1 MRRQREVAQGL
12 EREKFLSGPL
22 GVEVDDDNLLF
33 IVDSERNRIQIY
45 RKMDPYFLGLYD
57 GGRL

>member
-1 MRRQREVAQGL
+1 M

-22 GVEVDDDNLLF
+22 GVEVDDDGLLF

-45 RKMDPYFLGLYD
+45 RKMEPYFLGLYD